1 MYAVVKTG
9 GKQYKVS
16 QGSVLE
22 VEKLI
27 GSTGDAVELDQ
38 VLLLADGDA
47 VKVGQPLVSGAKVS
61 AEILAQKRTAKVTIF
76 KKIRRQGKQLKKG
89 HRQDVTRIKIKE
101 ITAV

>member
-16 QGSVLE
+16 QGTVLE

-27 GSTGDAVELDQ
+27 GSKGDAVLLEE
-38 VLLLADGDA
+38 VLLVADGDSI
-47 VKVGQPLVSGAKVS
+47 KVGQPLVAGAKVS
-61 AEILAQKRTAKVTIF
+61 AEIVAQKRTAKVTIF

-89 HRQDVTRIKIKE
+89 HRQDVTRIKINE
-101 ITAV
+101 ITA